1 MAFLSFF
8 KKPKKEKIPPPP
20 RGGVRK
26 GVKMGR
32 KAESRR
38 EVSRGA
44 EEKRK
49 EVSGSA
55 RLAEASAKRVVL
67 KESRTA
73 WRILRAP
80 RVTEKSSDLTRFNY
94 YTFGVIGNPSKPEI
108 KKSVE
113 EVYGVHVEKVRK
125 VSLPG
130 KQRRRGRHLGW
141 RPGYKKAIVKLR
153 QGEKIE
159 VLPH

>member
-8 KKPKKEKIPPPP
+8 KKPKKEKIPLPP
-20 RGGVRK
+20 RGGVGR
-26 GVKMGR
+26 GVKKER
-32 KAESRR
+32 KAESKKAESKR
-38 EVSRGA
+38 EGSKGA
-44 EEKRK
+44 EEKREK
-49 EVSGSA
+49 VS
-55 RLAEASAKRVVL
+55 ASVAL

-80 RVTEKSSDLTRFNY
+80 HVTEKSSDLTRFNY
-94 YTFGVIGNPSKPEI
+94 YTFRVIGNPSKPEI

-130 KQRRRGRHLGW
+130 KERRRGRHLGW

>member
-1 MAFLSFF
+1 MALLGFF
-8 KKPKKEKIPPPP
+8 KKPKKEKIPLPP
-20 RGGVRK
+20 RGRVGKGVKRERKVEPRK
-26 GVKMGR
+26 GVLQ
-32 KAESRR
+32 
-38 EVSRGA
+38 GA
-44 EEKRK
+44 EEKREK
-49 EVSGSA
+49 
-55 RLAEASAKRVVL
+55 ASAPAAL

-80 RVTEKSSDLTRFNY
+80 HVTEKSSDLTRFNH
-94 YTFGVIGNPSKPEI
+94 YTFRVIGNPSKPDI

-113 EVYGVHVEKVRK
+113 EVYGVHVERVRK
-125 VSLPG
+125 ISLPG

-141 RPGYKKAIVKLR
+141 KSGYKKAIVILR